1 MAHFSGIEL
10 KNLRK
15 EAGFTQKDLANKIGI
30 SRETV
35 VAIENE
41 HPKTINSLSLEVV
54 NTWWGICRASV
65 SEASQLAFKVQVMTF
80 FSLQ

>member
-1 MAHFSGIEL
+1 MAHFSGLEL

-15 EAGFTQKDLANKIGI
+15 EAGFTQKVLASQIGI

-41 HPKTINSLSLEVV
+41 HPKTIDSLSLEVV
-54 NTWWGICRASV
+54 YAWWLACRKSV
-65 SEASQLAFKVQVMTF
+65 SESSQLSFKVQVMKF
-80 FSLQ
+80 FGM

>member
-1 MAHFSGIEL
+1 MITFSSIEL

-15 EAGFTQKDLANKIGI
+15 EAGLTQKELANRIGI

-41 HPKTINSLSLEVV
+41 HPKTMKTLSLVVV
-54 NTWWGICRASV
+54 NRWWVTCKKSV
-65 SEASQLAFKVQVMTF
+65 SESSQLSFKVQIMKF
-80 FSLQ
+80 FSL

>member
-1 MAHFSGIEL
+1 MSRFSGKEL

-15 EAGFTQKDLANKIGI
+15 EACLTQKEIAAKIGI

-41 HPKTINSLSLEVV
+41 HPKTMDSLSLEVV
-54 NTWWGICRASV
+54 NSWWIECRQSASE
-65 SEASQLAFKVQVMTF
+65 SSQFLFKAQIMKF
-80 FSLQ
+80 FGM